1 MKAQKLDFGKVGILL
16 GDPSM
21 MIRQGLKGALFTEGF
36 RDILDTDKLLDIR
49 EVVTENRVDLL
60 ICDVH
65 LPEGDVFQF
74 ISDIRHH
81 MVGNNPFLI
90 IIALIDTP
98 DPETVARVIDAGF
111 DDILLKPISGAKL
124 MERINL
130 LVRKRKPFV
139 VTTDYIGPTRRAD
152 LREDSMVIPEIK
164 VPNPVKIKAEGQFSL
179 EALQRAVDTVA
190 SMINEQKMERHAF
203 QVEYLANIIVPLY
216 ETGTVDMGVVEH
228 LDRLRYVSED
238 ISRRQK
244 GTAYSHVSDLCDS
257 LLGVINSILA
267 KPLTPLPQD
276 IKLLPQLAKA
286 VKRAFETTDD
296 AVAVARDISDSL
308 RKRSS

>member
-1 MKAQKLDFGKVGILL
+1 MKTQNLDFGNVGLLL
-16 GDPSM
+16 GDPSR

-36 RDILDTDKLLDIR
+36 RDILDTDKLPDIR
-49 EVVTENRVDLL
+49 EAVAENRVDLL
-60 ICDVH
+60 ICDIH
-65 LPEGDVFQF
+65 LPEGDIYQF
-74 ISDIRHH
+74 ISEIRHH
-81 MVGNNPFLI
+81 TIGNNPFLV

-111 DDILLKPISGAKL
+111 DDIVLKPISGAKL
-124 MERINL
+124 MERVNL
-130 LVRKRKPFV
+130 LARKRKPFV
-139 VTTDYIGPTRRAD
+139 VTTDYIGPTRRKGQRD
-152 LREDSMVIPEIK
+152 NSIEIPEIN
-164 VPNPVKIKAEGQFSL
+164 VPNPVQIKAEGQFSS

-190 SMINEQKMERHAF
+190 RMINEQKMERHAF
-203 QVEYLANIIVPLY
+203 QIDYLAEKIVPLY

-257 LLGVINSILA
+257 LLGVINGIHA
-267 KPLTPLPQD
+267 KPLTPQPQD

-286 VKRAFETTDD
+286 IKRAFETTDD
-296 AVAVARDISDSL
+296 AVALARDISDSV
-308 RKRSS
+308 RKRTS